1 MELTRSE
8 RTSQKNLCTICICTQ
23 LLHNAKKPKCTP
35 IKPASKCE
43 RTSKRPTWQFLLLFL
58 STLNMY
64 VNKCK
69 ITLFPRPMSAIS
81 HVDDDKLL
89 ESLRKTE
96 SKMWRARDEDECKMT
111 FCSYRLN
118 IVITSK
124 SHLYIYYDDN
134 KK

>member
-8 RTSQKNLCTICICTQ
+8 RTSQKKLCTICICTQ
-23 LLHNAKKPKCTP
+23 LLHNTKKPKCAP

-58 STLNMY
+58 FTLNMY
-64 VNKCK
+64 VNKCE
-69 ITLFPRPMSAIS
+69 ISLSPRPMSAVS

-96 SKMWRARDEDECKMT
+96 SKIRRERE
-111 FCSYRLN
+111 
-118 IVITSK
+118 TSVK
-124 SHLYIYYDDN
+124 
-134 KK
+134 